1 MPDNGDND
9 AKSMSDEE
17 VAQEANKLWK
27 RYLSLTK
34 ELLKFI
40 NKEDIDIFMMIVEHR
55 AQLVDEI
62 KALPSTEY
70 RKLDE
75 FKKLGEEIMPLD
87 REIMYK
93 ARGWLTKS
101 RRQNSVVRSYDL
113 ELSLALNE
121 SLSFN
126 KKY

>member
-9 AKSMSDEE
+9 AKQMSDEE
-17 VAQEANKLWK
+17 VTQEALKLWT
-27 RYLSLTK
+27 RYLALTK

-40 NKEDIDIFMMIVEHR
+40 DKESIDTFMMIVKDREK
-55 AQLVDEI
+55 LLDKI
-62 KALPSTEY
+62 KALPSTKY

-75 FKKLGEEIMPLD
+75 FKKLGEEIMPMD
-87 REIMYK
+87 REVMYK

-101 RRQNSVVRSYDL
+101 KRQNSVVRSYDI
-113 ELSLALNE
+113 ETSLALNQ

-126 KKY
+126 EKY

>member
-9 AKSMSDEE
+9 AKQMSDEE
-17 VAQEANKLWK
+17 VTQEALKLWT
-27 RYLSLTK
+27 RYLALTK

-40 NKEDIDIFMMIVEHR
+40 DKESIDTFMMIVKDREK
-55 AQLVDEI
+55 LLDKI

-70 RKLDE
+70 RKSDE
-75 FKKLGEEIMPLD
+75 FKKLGEEIMPMD
-87 REIMYK
+87 REVMYK

-101 RRQNSVVRSYDL
+101 KRQNSVVRSYDI
-113 ELSLALNE
+113 ETSLAMNQ

-126 KKY
+126 EKY

>member
-9 AKSMSDEE
+9 AKQMSDEE
-17 VAQEANKLWK
+17 VTQEALKLWT
-27 RYLSLTK
+27 RYLALTK

-40 NKEDIDIFMMIVEHR
+40 DKESIDTFMMIVKDREK
-55 AQLVDEI
+55 LLDKI

-70 RKLDE
+70 RKSDE
-75 FKKLGEEIMPLD
+75 FKKLGEEIMPMD
-87 REIMYK
+87 REVMYK

-101 RRQNSVVRSYDL
+101 KRQNSVVRSYDI
-113 ELSLALNE
+113 ETSLALNQ

-126 KKY
+126 EKY